1 MDQEEAYEHYIAL
14 PPMFRALGMDWRGQR
29 KKLAN
34 HPTLSRHTLG
44 RRVMTA
50 SGEHVMTCI
59 RAEHLMDLLRG
70 IRLNMLAPDVRERVE
85 YHLANEGAELLQHF
99 RVTKRLD
106 L

>member
-50 SGEHVMTCI
+50 SGTSMP
-59 RAEHLMDLLRG
+59 AS
-70 IRLNMLAPDVRERVE
+70 ASARVQARSE
-85 YHLANEGAELLQHF
+85 TSSSS
-99 RVTKRLD
+99 V
-106 L
+106 

>member
-1 MDQEEAYEHYIAL
+1 MDEENASYVAL
-14 PPMFRALGMDWRGQR
+14 PPMFRALGMDWKGQR

-34 HPTLSRHTLG
+34 HPTLSRHTIG

-50 SGEHVMTCI
+50 SGEHVMTCVP
-59 RAEHLMDLLRG
+59 AEKLMDLLRG
-70 IRLNMLAPDVRERVE
+70 IRLNMLAPTVRERVE
-85 YHLANEGAELLQHF
+85 YHLANEGVELLQHF